1 MIYDDGHFK
10 LIHISLKMSPPVFLL
25 AIFIA
30 ICSFSS
36 AIYNHSYEAT
46 NVKMITENDWP
57 SHGPWIVTI
66 GN

>member
-1 MIYDDGHFK
+1 
-10 LIHISLKMSPPVFLL
+10 MSPPVFLV

-57 SHGPWIVTI
+57 SHGPWIFTI